1 MPCNQH
7 GSRIGVSYTETTP
20 GMTDGSIF
28 SQSPGVHLIRYAV
41 AAILLLGGLYYAW
54 TTLPSTTPSR
64 DKREAEALALVQSHL
79 AIGHPTILQAMD
91 AHVRTMKDRGQGV
104 RLGEWRVKHVEGDIY
119 EIRVQL
125 RDQGMRG
132 QWFEREFIWH
142 AHLELKKVNAASL
155 PADGVTPKSPDTDQQ
170 PAPQL
175 TAPSQ
180 S

>member
-1 MPCNQH
+1 
-7 GSRIGVSYTETTP
+7 
-20 GMTDGSIF
+20 MTDSSTF
-28 SQSPGVHLIRYAV
+28 TRSLGVHLIRYSAV
-41 AAILLLGGLYYAW
+41 AVVILGGLYYAW
-54 TTLPSTTPSR
+54 TSLPPTALSR
-64 DKREAEALALVQSHL
+64 DKQEVEALDLVQRHP
-79 AIGHPTILQAMD
+79 AIGHSTILKAMNE
-91 AHVRTMKDRGQGV
+91 HVRVMKDRGQGV

-155 PADGVTPKSPDTDQQ
+155 PADGVTPKAPDTDQR

-175 TAPSQ
+175 PASQ

>member
-1 MPCNQH
+1 
-7 GSRIGVSYTETTP
+7 
-20 GMTDGSIF
+20 MTDSSTF
-28 SQSPGVHLIRYAV
+28 SRSFGVRLIRYAI
-41 AAILLLGGLYYAW
+41 AAVLLLGGIYYAW

-64 DKREAEALALVQSHL
+64 ESREAEALALVQSYP
-79 AIGHPTILQAMD
+79 AIGHPTILQAMNE
-91 AHVRTMKDRGQGV
+91 HVRVMKDRGQGV

-155 PADGVTPKSPDTDQQ
+155 PADGVTPKAPDIDQP
-170 PAPQL
+170 PASQL

>member
-1 MPCNQH
+1 
-7 GSRIGVSYTETTP
+7 
-20 GMTDGSIF
+20 MTDSSTF
-28 SQSPGVHLIRYAV
+28 TRSFGVHLIRYSAAAV
-41 AAILLLGGLYYAW
+41 LILGGLYYAW
-54 TTLPSTTPSR
+54 TSLPPTILSR
-64 DKREAEALALVQSHL
+64 DKPEAEALDLVQRHP
-79 AIGHPTILQAMD
+79 AIGHPTILQAMNE
-91 AHVRTMKDRGQGV
+91 HVRVMKDRGQGV

-155 PADGVTPKSPDTDQQ
+155 PADGVTPKAPDTDQQ
-170 PAPQL
+170 PAPRL